1 MPGSYPESSD
11 SSNKCV
17 KCKQLE
23 ILRCAPLTLQH
34 QRAPVW
40 EQRRG
45 KPDLQ
50 SKRPHCTD
58 TASCPVPESLDGL
71 PCNFPSESLNRHP
84 VLDMEV
90 SGHVMGVP
98 RSFIIHFPWIFHEI
112 YTIHKSWGYPAVSYG
127 NPHMSPMCR
136 TWDLPLSGGPFLAA
150 VDSTGAL
157 PSRRLKEHRTAA
169 RNMAVAADSIDVR
182 TIANI
187 LHTYMRMYIYI
198 YIISL
203 SIYIP
208 SLSLYI
214 YRWFIYT

>member
-23 ILRCAPLTLQH
+23 ILRCAPLTVQH

-50 SKRPHCTD
+50 SKRPHCTNL
-58 TASCPVPESLDGL
+58 TL
-71 PCNFPSESLNRHP
+71 PAARSPHLGGKAWMDCHVTFHPNLWTSSARHGGFRP
-84 VLDMEV
+84 C
-90 SGHVMGVP
+90 HGVP

-112 YTIHKSWGYPAVSYG
+112 FTIHKSWGYPAVSYG

-187 LHTYMRMYIYI
+187 LHTYMRMYI
-198 YIISL
+198 
-203 SIYIP
+203 
-208 SLSLYI
+208 
-214 YRWFIYT
+214 

>member
-1 MPGSYPESSD
+1 MTHPINASSANSWRSYDALPWLCSIRGHRCESKD
-11 SSNKCV
+11 VAN
-17 KCKQLE
+17 
-23 ILRCAPLTLQH
+23 
-34 QRAPVW
+34 
-40 EQRRG
+40 
-45 KPDLQ
+45 
-50 SKRPHCTD
+50 
-58 TASCPVPESLDGL
+58 PVPHLGGWVSLDGL

-90 SGHVMGVP
+90 SVHVMGVP

-112 YTIHKSWGYPAVSYG
+112 FTIHKPWGYPAVSYG

-182 TIANI
+182 TIAYI
-187 LHTYMRMYIYI
+187 LHTYMRMYLFLYI
-198 YIISL
+198 HIH
-203 SIYIP
+203 IP

-214 YRWFIYT
+214 YIPSLSLFIHMYIDGMYIYIYT